1 MMAPRSDVATD
12 APAPPIAAG
21 VPMTAVFSPT
31 ADPATQTRAL
41 LQGAGLVDA
50 SAMQSFVLTGKHR
63 VDLVQRISSNDLKK
77 LAPGDGHANCF
88 TTNKGRIVDWVR
100 LFVKDDAVLMLTSP
114 GNGANVVQWL
124 DRYTITEDFHV
135 RDVSAEIALLHVLGP
150 SASAIVAKHVAATA
164 PELKPF
170 SVCPGRVG
178 AHDVQVIRTEGL
190 TTSPGYFVLCGR
202 SEAAAVATSLLERAG
217 SDGLVACDA
226 QAFAAARIHEGL
238 PEFAR
243 ELGQDFHPLEAGLWS
258 SVSFTKGCYVG
269 QEVIARLNTYD
280 KVMKHLVR
288 LELSDGVTL
297 AQPIPLFADGQE
309 AGVLTS
315 TAGPPWLP
323 SWRALGY
330 VKRKAQAPTTTLRVG
345 AADAVITARVI
356 DRVKL

>member
-1 MMAPRSDVATD
+1 
-12 APAPPIAAG
+12 
-21 VPMTAVFSPT
+21 MTSILTPT

-41 LQGAGLVDA
+41 LQAAGLVDA
-50 SAMQSFVLTGKHR
+50 SAIQSFVLTGKHR

-100 LFVKDDAVLMLTSP
+100 LLVKDDAVLMLTSP
-114 GNGANVVQWL
+114 GNGAHVVQWL

-150 SASAIVAKHVAATA
+150 SASAVVAKHVAAAA

-170 SVCPGRVG
+170 SVCPGRIG
-178 AHDVQVIRTEGL
+178 ATDIQVIRTEGL
-190 TTSPGYFVLCGR
+190 TTSPGFYLLCGR
-202 SEAAAVATSLLERAG
+202 DEAPGVAAALLERAAA
-217 SDGLVACDA
+217 DGLVACGPDA
-226 QAFAAARIHEGL
+226 YTAARVHEGL

-243 ELGQDFHPLEAGLWS
+243 ELGEDFHPLEAGLWG

-288 LELSDGVTL
+288 LELTDGAGLTAPV
-297 AQPIPLFADGQE
+297 PLFANGQD
-309 AGVLTS
+309 AGVVTS
-315 TAGPPWLP
+315 LAGPPWLP
-323 SWRALGY
+323 TWRALGY
-330 VKRKAQAPTTTLRVG
+330 VKKKAQSAGAPLHVG
-345 AADAVITARVI
+345 APDAPITARVV
-356 DRVKL
+356 DRIKL

>member
-1 MMAPRSDVATD
+1 
-12 APAPPIAAG
+12 
-21 VPMTAVFSPT
+21 MTAAFSPT

-41 LQGAGLVDA
+41 LQAAGLVDA

-135 RDVSAEIALLHVLGP
+135 QDVSAEIALLHVLGP
-150 SASAIVAKHVAATA
+150 NASAIVAKHVAAAA

-178 AHDVQVIRTEGL
+178 ALDVQVIRTEGL
-190 TTSPGYFVLCGR
+190 TTSPGYFLLCGR
-202 SEAAAVATSLLERAG
+202 SEAAAVAASLLERAG
-217 SDGLVACDA
+217 PDGLIACDA
-226 QAFAAARIHEGL
+226 EAFAAARIHEGL

-243 ELGQDFHPLEAGLWS
+243 ELGQDFHPLEAGLWG

-288 LELSDGVTL
+288 LELSHGEGLTVPT
-297 AQPIPLFADGQE
+297 PLFSNGQE

-315 TAGPPWLP
+315 LAGPPHLAT
-323 SWRALGY
+323 WRALGY
-330 VKRKAQAPTTTLRVG
+330 VKKKAQAAGAPLLVG
-345 AADAVITARVI
+345 AADSAITARVL